1 MCARGTH
8 GVDCAYAGIAIWV
21 CLSEWG
27 GGDKYSGGTLS
38 AATQTQAGS
47 IPGVFICACAW
58 LCASELRQK
67 KQGRVVPRREVFAFR
82 ESGNYMRVRRR

>member
-47 IPGVFICACAW
+47 IPAVKRGLY
-58 LCASELRQK
+58 LCVCVAVCVRIKAKETRKGSAKEGGFCL
-67 KQGRVVPRREVFAFR
+67 QGEW
-82 ESGNYMRVRRR
+82 